1 MRVDVK
7 WFSGF
12 ILIFFMWACTAE
24 SPPPQK
30 AEEETLAEE
39 TISQSPGEEE
49 IEGLEDE
56 IVGDTI
62 AGEKLVEVMDCRQCH
77 TIQGDGGAV
86 GPDLTNVRLR
96 RSKQWLV
103 RWFEDPTL
111 IRPSSGMPGFPW
123 ESEQEI
129 YDIISYLDTLKH
141 GVDKE
146 KILKEKD
153 LINAGEKL
161 VTAYDCQ
168 ACHTIGDGGIDIYPD
183 LSKIGQKLRPEWDKK
198 FLKDPSA
205 WNPYTFMPNFHL
217 SDPEIEAIVAYLMSR
232 K

>member
-1 MRVDVK
+1 MK
-7 WFSGF
+7 LGLTWISGF
-12 ILIFFMWACTAE
+12 MLLVLWACTTETPSTQEA
-24 SPPPQK
+24 K
-30 AEEETLAEE
+30 EETLAEE
-39 TISQSPGEEE
+39 TIIESTEEE
-49 IEGLEDE
+49 SVENFEDD
-56 IVGDTI
+56 IIGDPL
-62 AGEKLVEVMDCRQCH
+62 AGEKLVEVMDCQQCH

-141 GVDKE
+141 PVDKE
-146 KILKEKD
+146 KILKERD
-153 LINAGEKL
+153 LLKAGETL
-161 VTAYDCQ
+161 VKAYDCQ
-168 ACHTIGDGGIDIYPD
+168 ACHTIGEGGIDIYPD

-198 FLKDPSA
+198 FLKNPSA

-217 SDPEIEAIVAYLMSR
+217 SDPEIEAIVAYLMNR